1 MIFVEAFFAPNSELQ
16 STEIGFASFH
26 SEYLND
32 STSPIIIHKPKVL
45 KRKNPNIKATD
56 VDISNIVTGEE
67 GQKRSRKK
75 TNKQFNFE
83 QPKRSK
89 NM

>member
-1 MIFVEAFFAPNSELQ
+1 MIALLHPIPNYKVLN
-16 STEIGFASFH
+16 FDSFH
-26 SEYLND
+26 SEYLNE
-32 STSPIIIHKPKVL
+32 SSPIINNKPKVL
-45 KRKNPNIKATD
+45 KRKNPKIKATD